1 MSRYRN
7 ITTEVEIDLSEFDTD
22 DLVEELESRGWDFT
36 ENNIFFGDG
45 NGNSLLEKI
54 YQKRRTGS
62 NFDAELDQFLQ
73 LSLGR
78 IV

>member
-1 MSRYRN
+1 MSRY
-7 ITTEVEIDLSEFDTD
+7 ITTEVEIDLREFDTSE
-22 DLVEELESRGWDFT
+22 LLEELESRGHDFT
-36 ENNIFFGDG
+36 ETHIPLGDG
-45 NGNSLLEKI
+45 NGNGLLDKI

-62 NFDAELDQFLQ
+62 NFDAELDEFLQ

>member
-1 MSRYRN
+1 MSRY
-7 ITTEVEIDLSEFDTD
+7 ITTEVEVSLSKFDTE

-36 ENNIFFGDG
+36 ENNISLGYG
-45 NGNSLLEKI
+45 NGNILLEKI
-54 YQKRRTGS
+54 YHKRRTGLP
-62 NFDAELDQFLQ
+62 FDVELDQFLQ

>member
-7 ITTEVEIDLSEFDTD
+7 ITTEVEIDLSEFDTR
-22 DLVEELESRGWDFT
+22 DLVEELESRGHDFT
-36 ENNIFFGDG
+36 ENDIPIGDG

-54 YQKRRTGS
+54 YQKRRTGR
-62 NFDAELDQFLQ
+62 NFDAELDEFLQ

>member
-1 MSRYRN
+1 MSRY
-7 ITTEVEIDLSEFDTD
+7 ITTEVEFELSDFDTSE
-22 DLVEELESRGWDFT
+22 LLEELESRGWDYT
-36 ENNIFFGDG
+36 ENNIPLGNG

-54 YQKRRTGS
+54 YQKRRTGR
-62 NFDAELDQFLQ
+62 NFDAELDLFLQ

>member
-1 MSRYRN
+1 MSRY
-7 ITTEVEIDLSEFDTD
+7 ITTEVEIDLSEFDIE
-22 DLVEELESRGWDFT
+22 DLVEELESRGHDFVK
-36 ENNIFFGDG
+36 NDILLGDG

>member
-1 MSRYRN
+1 MSRY
-7 ITTEVEIDLSEFDTD
+7 ITTGVEIDLSEFDTR
-22 DLVEELESRGWDFT
+22 DLVEELESRGHDFA
-36 ENNIFFGDG
+36 ENDIPIGDG
-45 NGNSLLEKI
+45 NGNGLLDKI
-54 YQKRRTGS
+54 YQKRRTGR

>member
-1 MSRYRN
+1 MSRY
-7 ITTEVEIDLSEFDTD
+7 ITAEVEVELSDFDTSE
-22 DLVEELESRGWDFT
+22 LLEELEFRGHDFT
-36 ENNIFFGDG
+36 ETHIPLGDG

-54 YQKRRTGS
+54 YQKRRTGR
-62 NFDAELDQFLQ
+62 NFDAELDEFLQ

>member
-36 ENNIFFGDG
+36 ENSIPLGDG

-54 YQKRRTGS
+54 YQKRRTGG

>member
-22 DLVEELESRGWDFT
+22 DLLEELESRGWDFT
-36 ENNIFFGDG
+36 ENNIPLGDG

-54 YQKRRTGS
+54 YQKRRTGR

-73 LSLGR
+73 LSVGR

>member
-1 MSRYRN
+1 MSRY
-7 ITTEVEIDLSEFDTD
+7 ITTKVEIDLSEFDTR
-22 DLVEELESRGWDFT
+22 DLVEELESRGHDFA
-36 ENNIFFGDG
+36 ENDIPIGDG
-45 NGNSLLEKI
+45 NGNGLLEQI
-54 YQKRRTGS
+54 YQKRRTGR

>member
-1 MSRYRN
+1 MSRY
-7 ITTEVEIDLSEFDTD
+7 ITAEVEVSLSEFETE
-22 DLVEELESRGWDFT
+22 DLVEELESRGHDFVK
-36 ENNIFFGDG
+36 NDILLGDG
-45 NGNSLLEKI
+45 NGNNLLEKI

-73 LSLGR
+73 QSLGR

>member
-1 MSRYRN
+1 MSRY
-7 ITTEVEIDLSEFDTD
+7 ITTEVEIDLSEFDTR
-22 DLVEELESRGWDFT
+22 DLVEELESRGHDFT
-36 ENNIFFGDG
+36 ETHIPLGDG
-45 NGNSLLEKI
+45 KGNSLLEQI
-54 YQKRRTGS
+54 YQKRRTGR

>member
-1 MSRYRN
+1 MSRY
-7 ITTEVEIDLSEFDTD
+7 ITTEVEIDLSEFDTR
-22 DLVEELESRGWDFT
+22 DLVEELESRGHDFA
-36 ENNIFFGDG
+36 ENDIPIGDG
-45 NGNSLLEKI
+45 NGNGLLDKI
-54 YQKRRTGS
+54 YQKRRTGR

>member
-1 MSRYRN
+1 MSRY
-7 ITTEVEIDLSEFDTD
+7 ITAEVEVSLSEFDTE
-22 DLVEELESRGWDFT
+22 DLVEELESRGHDFVKNDT
-36 ENNIFFGDG
+36 LLGDG

-73 LSLGR
+73 QSLGR

>member
-1 MSRYRN
+1 MSRY
-7 ITTEVEIDLSEFDTD
+7 ITTEVEIDLSEFDTR
-22 DLVEELESRGWDFT
+22 DLVEELESRGHDFT
-36 ENNIFFGDG
+36 ETHIPLGDG

-54 YQKRRTGS
+54 YQKRRTGR